1 MAYIDYKVTSWVR
14 IHIEDSQIDET
25 QAMIRAGDS
34 PNDLINY
41 LDPSEIESLIE
52 VEEYMPIEENDG
64 QSTIE
69 LYSERGELLYSNEE
83 NDKDRNVKNPTEN

>member
-14 IHIEDSQIDET
+14 VHIDNSKIDEA
-25 QAMIRAGDS
+25 QAMILAGDL
-34 PNDLINY
+34 PEDLIGELN
-41 LDPSEIESLIE
+41 PNEIENLID

-69 LYSERGELLYSNEE
+69 LYSERGELLQSNDQ
-83 NDKDRNVKNPTEN
+83 NDKDRNVKNPNV